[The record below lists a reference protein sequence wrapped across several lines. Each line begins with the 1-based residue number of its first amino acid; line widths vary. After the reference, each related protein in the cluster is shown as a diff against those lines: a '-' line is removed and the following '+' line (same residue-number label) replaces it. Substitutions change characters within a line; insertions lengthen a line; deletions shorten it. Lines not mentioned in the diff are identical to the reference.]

1 MKIGLNKWIETVV
14 AMFEHKSSLQSRSKT
29 ANTVSSYRWMNN
41 IGRQPLF
48 LGVISTNSYRQRLPR
63 QLTYSIHFELAAVH
77 QHWRSIR
84 DDKTRKT
91 NNSFE
96 KHRRQIKRSNR
107 LKRVSIVHQL
117 YEARL
122 IAILYLVFQ
131 DGSPIAKSITII
143 IILFSLGNHYS
154 CVLNCLITCSTD
166 VQLLQ
171 CQDVFFFSSLIF
183 VSFFS
188 ILSVSLA
195 S

>member
-1 MKIGLNKWIETVV
+1 
-14 AMFEHKSSLQSRSKT
+14 
-29 ANTVSSYRWMNN
+29 MNN

-107 LKRVSIVHQL
+107 LKGVSIVHQL

-122 IAILYLVFQ
+122 IAILYLAFQ

-143 IILFSLGNHYS
+143 IIIIIIFSLGNHYS

-171 CQDVFFFSSLIF
+171 CQDVFFLELDF
-183 VSFFS
+183 VSFFL
-188 ILSVSLA
+188 I
-195 S
+195 

>member
-1 MKIGLNKWIETVV
+1 
-14 AMFEHKSSLQSRSKT
+14 
-29 ANTVSSYRWMNN
+29 MNN

-143 IILFSLGNHYS
+143 IIIIFSLGNHYS

-171 CQDVFFFSSLIF
+171 CQDVFFFLELDF
-183 VSFFS
+183 RVFFF
-188 ILSVSLA
+188 LF
-195 S
+195 

>member
-1 MKIGLNKWIETVV
+1 
-14 AMFEHKSSLQSRSKT
+14 
-29 ANTVSSYRWMNN
+29 MNN

-77 QHWRSIR
+77 QHWRLIR

-122 IAILYLVFQ
+122 IAILYLMFQ

-143 IILFSLGNHYS
+143 IIIFSLGNHYS

-183 VSFFS
+183 VSFF
-188 ILSVSLA
+188 LF
-195 S
+195 